1 MELLV
6 DGQPHEVLTDEPFI
20 RTLEKVRTEL
30 AASGRAIMSMFHDGR
45 ELSVEEEAALCS
57 RRAGEL
63 GRVELRSTPAREW
76 GLHGLGEVASALG
89 QLGDQSRAAADLFRG
104 GQFAQGLDRANETIG
119 LFLKVMQALGT
130 SLTLVGAAAGA
141 AGAADLKAQVDVI
154 VGAMRELETAVRG
167 SDGVAAADIAE
178 YQLPEALETL
188 AAKVRAV
195 TSSESKS
202 QG

>member
-6 DGQPHEVLTDEPFI
+6 DGQPHDVLMDEPFI
-20 RTLEKVRTEL
+20 KTLEKVRAKL
-30 AASGRAIMSMFHDGR
+30 AASDRAIMSMFLDGR
-45 ELSVEEEAALCS
+45 ELSVEEETALCA

-63 GRVELRSTPAREW
+63 GKVEVRSTPAREW

-141 AGAADLKAQVDVI
+141 ADLKAQVDVI

-178 YQLPEALETL
+178 YQLPEALESL
-188 AAKVRAV
+188 AARVRAV
-195 TSSESKS
+195 TSSEPKS